1 MSRCVR
7 QVIFIFGEWI
17 KEVEIQFESFLHT
30 AYLHM
35 CMNVRSIA
43 NRLLKI
49 ILSPFCLLLI
59 YAFAYVLLI
68 HLIFRIFHLIP
79 SNVPFRC

>member
-1 MSRCVR
+1 
-7 QVIFIFGEWI
+7 
-17 KEVEIQFESFLHT
+17 
-30 AYLHM
+30 M